1 MGTGV
6 LGEPWNEFDAI
17 VQDLGWGEQVITA
30 PVTVASLELRLD
42 PTVIPSSSGG
52 AVLPDLSIVED
63 FEAGLTT
70 WINTG
75 GDDNNCWRRDSSG
88 TGTANTGPSTGADG
102 TTWYV
107 YYESS
112 NGCSPGTGQQ
122 AFLLGPTINFDA
134 FNSVEVEFSR
144 HMFGN
149 QMGRLAL
156 ELEDSPGSGTFTEVW
171 FQQGNQGNQWDQIT
185 VDLSSEDNTG
195 QRQLRF
201 VATEVVAG
209 IRSDMAVDEITIQG
223 VPPPPILSFEDFEA
237 GLTTWINTGGDDN
250 NCWRRDSSGTGT
262 ANTGPSTGAD
272 GTTWYV
278 YYESSNG
285 CSPGTGQQAFLLGPT
300 INFDAFNSV
309 EVEFSRHM
317 FGNQM
322 GRLAL
327 ELEDSPGSGTF
338 TEVWFQQGNQGNQW
352 DQITVDLSSEDN
364 TGQRQL
370 RFVAT
375 EVVAGIRSDMAVDEI
390 TIQGVAGTSGTINL
404 ITACVFTSPEN
415 IPAGSGLSDGRAIC
429 KLLNAPADEGG
440 VAIAE
445 GRIDFSSYTA
455 NDELI
460 VPITVM
466 VTPFSN
472 NNELIFDV
480 RFIIEAPI

>member
-1 MGTGV
+1 M
-6 LGEPWNEFDAI
+6 
-17 VQDLGWGEQVITA
+17 
-30 PVTVASLELRLD
+30 
-42 PTVIPSSSGG
+42 
-52 AVLPDLSIVED
+52 LPDLSIVED
-63 FEAGLTT
+63 FESGFTT

-75 GDDNNCWRRDSSG
+75 GDDNNCWRHRDSP
-88 TGTANTGPSTGADG
+88 TPTASTGPSTGAG
-102 TTWYV
+102 TGTNFYV

-122 AFLLGPTINFDA
+122 AFLLGPTIDFDA

-149 QMGRLAL
+149 TMGRLAL
-156 ELEDSPGSGTFTEVW
+156 ELEDSPSSGTFTEVS
-171 FQQGNQGNQWDQIT
+171 FEQGNQGNQWDQIT
-185 VDLSSEDNTG
+185 VDLSTEDNTG

-223 VPPPPILSFEDFEA
+223 IA
-237 GLTTWINTGGDDN
+237 G
-250 NCWRRDSSGTGT
+250 S
-262 ANTGPSTGAD
+262 
-272 GTTWYV
+272 
-278 YYESSNG
+278 
-285 CSPGTGQQAFLLGPT
+285 
-300 INFDAFNSV
+300 
-309 EVEFSRHM
+309 
-317 FGNQM
+317 
-322 GRLAL
+322 
-327 ELEDSPGSGTF
+327 
-338 TEVWFQQGNQGNQW
+338 
-352 DQITVDLSSEDN
+352 
-364 TGQRQL
+364 
-370 RFVAT
+370 
-375 EVVAGIRSDMAVDEI
+375 
-390 TIQGVAGTSGTINL
+390 SGTINL

-455 NDELI
+455 NDELR
-460 VPITVM
+460 VPINVM